1 MPRHIH
7 CLLIVLLLAAL
18 SDSAQATESEVN
30 ARSIFALLP
39 ESIFEN
45 TPEGLSPQEKQK
57 LLSAGHSE
65 FWEIAGETEDVLVF
79 ASMPFRDT
87 AVALRLFRNATDGS
101 VLAAFGTLGGAVCTL
116 ELWRVDATGRAVPVD
131 TPQEPDISAFF
142 APGRK
147 MPPDVQATV
156 MICLGLGGLKAQ
168 PMFWTST
175 GMAHVPVDNDVSFQW
190 NGKSF
195 EKLVQPHT
203 D

>member
-1 MPRHIH
+1 MPRRIH

-18 SDSAQATESEVN
+18 SDSAQAAESEVT

-65 FWEIAGETEDVLVF
+65 FWEIAGETDDVLVF

-87 AVALRLFRNATDGS
+87 AVALRLFRNAVDGS

-116 ELWRVDATGRAVPVD
+116 ELWRVDASGRAVPVD

-142 APGRK
+142 CPGPQNAARCSGYGHDLPWPRRSQGAAHVLDQYGHGTCPGR
-147 MPPDVQATV
+147 Q
-156 MICLGLGGLKAQ
+156 
-168 PMFWTST
+168 
-175 GMAHVPVDNDVSFQW
+175 
-190 NGKSF
+190 
-195 EKLVQPHT
+195 
-203 D
+203 

>member
-7 CLLIVLLLAAL
+7 WLFIVLLLVAL
-18 SDSAQATESEVN
+18 SDSAKAAENEVT

-45 TPEGLSPQEKQK
+45 TPEGLSPQDKQK
-57 LLSAGHSE
+57 LLSNGYSE
-65 FWEIAGETEDVLVF
+65 FWEVAGETEDVLVF
-79 ASMPFRDT
+79 ASLPFRDT
-87 AVALRLFRNATDGS
+87 AVALRLFRNTADGS
-101 VLAAFGTLGGAVCTL
+101 VQAALGTLGGSVCTL
-116 ELWRVDATGRAVPVD
+116 ELWKVDASGRAVPAD

-147 MPPDVQATV
+147 MPPDAKATV

-168 PMFWTST
+168 PMFWTSS

-195 EKLVQPHT
+195 DKQVQPHT

>member
-1 MPRHIH
+1 MH
-7 CLLIVLLLAAL
+7 
-18 SDSAQATESEVN
+18 
-30 ARSIFALLP
+30 
-39 ESIFEN
+39 IFEN

-87 AVALRLFRNATDGS
+87 AVALRLFRNAADGS

>member
-18 SDSAQATESEVN
+18 SDSAQAAESEVT

-87 AVALRLFRNATDGS
+87 AVGPAPVPATLRTAPYLPHSALWAARCAPLSCGGLTP
-101 VLAAFGTLGGAVCTL
+101 LAAPY
-116 ELWRVDATGRAVPVD
+116 LW
-131 TPQEPDISAFF
+131 TP
-142 APGRK
+142 RK
-147 MPPDVQATV
+147 NRT
-156 MICLGLGGLKAQ
+156 
-168 PMFWTST
+168 
-175 GMAHVPVDNDVSFQW
+175 
-190 NGKSF
+190 
-195 EKLVQPHT
+195 
-203 D
+203 

>member
-1 MPRHIH
+1 MPRRIH

-18 SDSAQATESEVN
+18 SDSVQAAESEVT

-87 AVALRLFRNATDGS
+87 AVALRLFRNAADGS

-116 ELWRVDATGRAVPVD
+116 ELWRVDASGRAVPVD
-131 TPQEPDISAFF
+131 TPQEPDISTFF

-195 EKLVQPHT
+195 DKLVQPQV

>member
-18 SDSAQATESEVN
+18 LDSTRAAENEVT

-45 TPEGLSPQEKQK
+45 TPEGLSPPEKQK
-57 LLSAGHSE
+57 LLSNGHSE

-79 ASMPFRDT
+79 ASLPFRDT
-87 AVALRLFRNATDGS
+87 AVALRLFRNTADGS
-101 VLAAFGTLGGAVCTL
+101 VQAAFGTLGGAVCTL

-131 TPQEPDISAFF
+131 TPQEPDINAFF
-142 APGRK
+142 AQGRK
-147 MPPDVQATV
+147 MPPDVQANV

-195 EKLVQPHT
+195 DKLVQPHT

>member
-1 MPRHIH
+1 MP
-7 CLLIVLLLAAL
+7 
-18 SDSAQATESEVN
+18 T
-30 ARSIFALLP
+30 
-39 ESIFEN
+39 
-45 TPEGLSPQEKQK
+45 
-57 LLSAGHSE
+57 
-65 FWEIAGETEDVLVF
+65 
-79 ASMPFRDT
+79 
-87 AVALRLFRNATDGS
+87 
-101 VLAAFGTLGGAVCTL
+101 
-116 ELWRVDATGRAVPVD
+116 D
-131 TPQEPDISAFF
+131 TPQEPDITAFF

-168 PMFWTST
+168 PLFWTST

>member
-1 MPRHIH
+1 MPRRIH

-18 SDSAQATESEVN
+18 SDSVQAAESEVT

-45 TPEGLSPQEKQK
+45 TPEGLSPLEKQK

-87 AVALRLFRNATDGS
+87 AVALRLFRNAADGS

-116 ELWRVDATGRAVPVD
+116 ELWRVDASGRAVPVD
-131 TPQEPDISAFF
+131 TPQEPDISTFF

-195 EKLVQPHT
+195 DKLVQPQV